1 VAEICV
7 KLAVGWAFRLV
18 SQAPFG
24 FRGKAAM
31 NEALNVP
38 DPETPLKAPTPP
50 LRENVPASV
59 AVSMHVVRL
68 IFGGGLEVVT

>member
-1 VAEICV
+1 
-7 KLAVGWAFRLV
+7 
-18 SQAPFG
+18 
-24 FRGKAAM
+24 M